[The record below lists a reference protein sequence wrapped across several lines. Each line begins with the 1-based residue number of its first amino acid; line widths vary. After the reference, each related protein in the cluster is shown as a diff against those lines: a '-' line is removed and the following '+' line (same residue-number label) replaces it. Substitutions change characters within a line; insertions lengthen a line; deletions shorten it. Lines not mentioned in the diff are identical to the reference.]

1 MPPWVTIGYV
11 TFLLFPHHQ
20 PDPHVPRL
28 PALPHQVLKG
38 LYSNT
43 YEGKNIQFPVS
54 AEPCTPR
61 CQEKG
66 NENNHREDVLILLTL
81 GNRKKKRLATEGWNT
96 CYWIIVAF
104 NVAPLQVLKGFS
116 VLVPFCTYLENN
128 LQKRAVLARTSW
140 FPRIKKKK
148 KKEFHLINLIHFL
161 YLPSLTPLSR
171 PFFSK
176 LFCFAICYW

>member
-43 YEGKNIQFPVS
+43 YEGKNIQLPVS

-104 NVAPLQVLKGFS
+104 NVPQD
-116 VLVPFCTYLENN
+116 
-128 LQKRAVLARTSW
+128 
-140 FPRIKKKK
+140 FPGKNTGVSGHFFLPGI
-148 KKEFHLINLIHFL
+148 FLIQGSNQGLLH
-161 YLPSLTPLSR
+161 
-171 PFFSK
+171 
-176 LFCFAICYW
+176 CG